1 MKYIVSISGGKDST
15 ATLLKVLEFAPKDDV
30 KVVFC
35 DTKWEADEVYEYLDY
50 LEKELDIEIVR
61 IESEGMENLVKRYK
75 FIPNP
80 FIKFCTKELK
90 IKPFEKWLL
99 DNFVGKEEFIIFEGV
114 RREESKS
121 RAETPNFT
129 IKKSLISPKFNK
141 PTCYP
146 IVDWTTEEVFEY
158 IKNKGL
164 EVNPLYSKGFR
175 RAGCMPCVNASKW
188 DLIYMEDKYRE
199 RLFKLEKEVSELIG
213 KPAFMFKKEKR
224 KFLNKKL
231 DLDYF
236 KENK

>member
-1 MKYIVSISGGKDST
+1 MKYIISISGGKDST

-50 LEKELDIEIVR
+50 LEKKLDIEMIR
-61 IESEGMENLVKRYK
+61 IESEGMENLAKRKK
-75 FIPNP
+75 FIPNS
-80 FIKFCTKELK
+80 FIRFCTKELK

-99 DNFVGKEEFIIFEGV
+99 NTFVGKEEFVIFEGV

-129 IKKSLISPKFNK
+129 IKKSLISPKFDK

-164 EVNPLYSKGFR
+164 EVNPLYQKGFR
-175 RAGCMPCVNASKW
+175 RVGCMPCVNASKW
-188 DLIYMEDKYRE
+188 DLIYLEDKYKE
-199 RLFKLEKEVSELIG
+199 RLFNLGKEVSELIG
-213 KPAFMFKKEKR
+213 KPAFMFKAEKR

-236 KENK
+236 KE

>member
-15 ATLLKVLEFAPKDDV
+15 ATLLKVLEFAPKNDV

-35 DTKWEADEVYEYLDY
+35 NTKWEADEVYEYLDY
-50 LEKELDIEIVR
+50 LEKELDIEIIR

-99 DNFVGKEEFIIFEGV
+99 DNFVGKEEFIVFEGV

-121 RAETPNFT
+121 RENTPNFT

-141 PTCYP
+141 LTCYP

-164 EVNPLYSKGFR
+164 EVNPLYQKGFR
-175 RAGCMPCVNASKW
+175 RVGCMPCVNASKW
-188 DLIYMEDKYRE
+188 DLIYMEDKYKE

-213 KPAFMFKKEKR
+213 KPAFMFKVEKR

-231 DLDYF
+231 GLDYF
-236 KENK
+236 EE